1 MVEKMDIEGGV
12 TAFKSGMQVFEN
24 TTHHLEQ
31 IIEEA
36 DPPGAIG
43 AMTQT
48 AKVIQWNFTII
59 TAAIVLVAL
68 AYLRRTFREPEP
80 HYFITLWFGL
90 PIKGSRTTG
99 KFSFQWNNE
108 RTRILT
114 YFDQAPRFLSPTKL
128 CALLPSRLT
137 FPVNL

>member
-68 AYLRRTFREPEP
+68 AYLWRTLSRIISSHCGLACLLKEAEPRV
-80 HYFITLWFGL
+80 
-90 PIKGSRTTG
+90 S
-99 KFSFQWNNE
+99 
-108 RTRILT
+108 
-114 YFDQAPRFLSPTKL
+114 FLSSGIMKGLAYSPISIRRPDFFRQPNFAR
-128 CALLPSRLT
+128 CSP
-137 FPVNL
+137 PG